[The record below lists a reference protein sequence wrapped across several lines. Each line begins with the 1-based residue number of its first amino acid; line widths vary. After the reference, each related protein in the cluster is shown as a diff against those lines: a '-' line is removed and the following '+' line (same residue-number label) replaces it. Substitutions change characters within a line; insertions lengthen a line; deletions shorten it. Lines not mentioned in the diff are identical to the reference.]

1 MQQYT
6 QQSIQLMASQKSNA
20 RAEIREHSALVRHLV
35 TLYLLTVSSEGF
47 CQLTNATTK
56 LTSIQT
62 WLAGLAITI
71 FTIVFM
77 YVGYA
82 LAFGGKSFGEVWKI
96 LVGGFFVGGAAG
108 LASFAAG

>member
-1 MQQYT
+1 MQPQT
-6 QQSIQLMASQKSNA
+6 QQFKDATVNQKQQFRLVAGSRSSIARNLFALCVLTASSQ
-20 RAEIREHSALVRHLV
+20 
-35 TLYLLTVSSEGF
+35 GF
-47 CQLTNATTK
+47 CQLTNATAK